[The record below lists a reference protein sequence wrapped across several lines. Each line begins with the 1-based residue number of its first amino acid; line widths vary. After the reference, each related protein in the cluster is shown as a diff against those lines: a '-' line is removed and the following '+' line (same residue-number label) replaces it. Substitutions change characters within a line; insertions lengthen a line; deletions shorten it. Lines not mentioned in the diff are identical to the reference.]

1 MDWDALR
8 TVNKIIEQLRATNST
23 NDKISILFANKDHI
37 LLSKVLYY
45 TYDSR
50 LKYGIQKK
58 NLTLKRLRKAL

>member
-1 MDWDALR
+1 MFDWEELR
-8 TVNKIIEQLRATNST
+8 EVNHIIEQLRTTSGT
-23 NDKISILFANKDHI
+23 NDKISILSANKDHI

-58 NLTLKRLRKAL
+58 IF